1 MAAALGEEFSLVLP
15 GVDGAEEAAP
25 EPPVTVRCFGGFEMS
40 VEGLPL
46 DLNAA
51 KPRARMLLRLLALNA
66 ERPVHREVLMEALWP
81 DADRET
87 ATRNLHVA
95 ISSLRHALE
104 PGVAR
109 GASSMI
115 VRDGDAYKLTLPPG
129 SRVDLIEFDEALAE
143 ARMTR
148 GRGKTDEAV
157 AAYTRAL
164 DLYAGHLLPEDGPAE
179 WLVRERD
186 RRRDEVSEAAH
197 AVARLH
203 LDRGDPVGA
212 AVACE
217 RGLHADH
224 YDDALWRL
232 CVSAYEQAGDQAAA
246 ARARQKYKRI
256 LTALGVSP
264 ENALQA

>member
-1 MAAALGEEFSLVLP
+1 
-15 GVDGAEEAAP
+15 
-25 EPPVTVRCFGGFEMS
+25 MS
-40 VEGLPL
+40 VEGQPL
-46 DLNAA
+46 GLAAA
-51 KPRARMLLRLLALNA
+51 KPRARMLLRLLAINA
-66 ERPVHREVLMEALWP
+66 GAPRPPRG
-81 DADRET
+81 ADGGASGRTPTATT

-115 VRDGDAYKLTLPPG
+115 VRDGDAYRLTLPPG
-129 SRVDLIEFDEALAE
+129 SRVDLIEFDEALGR
-143 ARMTR
+143 ARPLR

-197 AVARLH
+197 AVARMH

-232 CVSAYEQAGDQAAA
+232 CVCAYEQAGDAAAA
-246 ARARQKYKRI
+246 ARARQKYRRI